1 MKRVVGDIGR
11 IVKGRGVLLLLCA
24 LFVCATASAQY
35 NPYLRQ
41 RRGVKTYV
49 RSGMTYNPDSV
60 ELARRDSI
68 RVAKLVDTLKK
79 LTPDSL
85 ATLKEPMRNQLPDSI
100 HRRLFAPLGAD
111 SLKLDSLARDSLA
124 LDSLS
129 AKQRKRLERRE
140 NRKPFLSDSMALRK
154 VCYAAAVLP
163 GYGQIYNKQYWKLP
177 ILYGT
182 VGASLGLCLWSN
194 SKYKPLKNE
203 FDAITDESLLRTEY
217 LNSLQRDMIK
227 YNTMKQVICL
237 RPSLRIYTLSVMLP
251 STTRQIVCRV

>member
-1 MKRVVGDIGR
+1 MKRAVGDIGR

-49 RSGMTYNPDSV
+49 RSGMAYNPDSV

-100 HRRLFAPLGAD
+100 HRRLFAPLGILEQPAA
-111 SLKLDSLARDSLA
+111 SRHSRDGH
-124 LDSLS
+124 
-129 AKQRKRLERRE
+129 RTPRT
-140 NRKPFLSDSMALRK
+140 
-154 VCYAAAVLP
+154 P
-163 GYGQIYNKQYWKLP
+163 G
-177 ILYGT
+177 
-182 VGASLGLCLWSN
+182 
-194 SKYKPLKNE
+194 
-203 FDAITDESLLRTEY
+203 
-217 LNSLQRDMIK
+217 
-227 YNTMKQVICL
+227 
-237 RPSLRIYTLSVMLP
+237 
-251 STTRQIVCRV
+251 